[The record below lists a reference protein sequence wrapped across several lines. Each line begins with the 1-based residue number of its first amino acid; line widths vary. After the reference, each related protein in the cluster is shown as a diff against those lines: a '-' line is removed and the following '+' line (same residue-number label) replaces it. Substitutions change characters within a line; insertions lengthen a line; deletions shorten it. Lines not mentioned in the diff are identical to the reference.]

1 MRTRPVAV
9 ALILGLLP
17 TLCALRAQSVLK
29 PGDVLLICGDS
40 ITEQKQYS
48 AFIEDYILMSQPV
61 RDVKTI
67 QVGWG
72 GETARHFADFWE
84 PVVLAFAPT
93 VATVNFGMN
102 DGGYDLFREEM
113 GKGYRD
119 SLAKAIAKFKES
131 GVRTVLISSPG
142 VVDSYY
148 FKNPKHSD
156 VTAGD
161 YNRTLGRL
169 GDSGRQLALSEGEI
183 FADVHAQ
190 MMDTMARVKAVLGE
204 QYPVAGN
211 QDGVHPLP
219 NGHLVMA
226 YAFLKAMGFDGN
238 IGRITWDAG
247 TGQSE
252 ATEGHRVVASNN
264 GEVTIE
270 STRYP
275 FCFREGEAVVPVQ
288 REMEK

>member
-219 NGHLVMA
+219 NGH
-226 YAFLKAMGFDGN
+226 
-238 IGRITWDAG
+238 
-247 TGQSE
+247 
-252 ATEGHRVVASNN
+252 
-264 GEVTIE
+264 
-270 STRYP
+270 
-275 FCFREGEAVVPVQ
+275 
-288 REMEK
+288 